1 MQSVDGWYQ
10 NIINSVHSNFARNI
24 YIKKTSSKS
33 YHVRLKGSVYFS
45 CLTTEQPHAF
55 SKEVKLMEETSSATK
70 RDASV
75 LSGLPQ
81 WEFGFLHENGG
92 LCLVLV
98 NAPTRV

>member
-1 MQSVDGWYQ
+1 
-10 NIINSVHSNFARNI
+10 
-24 YIKKTSSKS
+24 
-33 YHVRLKGSVYFS
+33 
-45 CLTTEQPHAF
+45 
-55 SKEVKLMEETSSATK
+55 MEETSSATK